1 MSDITVSD
9 LVGQAADGTPE
20 QFRSTFDQLIKDK
33 IGAALEVKKQ
43 EVAASYFNPAAPE
56 EDSEDT
62 ITDEEENGQDTET
75 DA

>member
-9 LVGQAADGTPE
+9 LVGHAAEGQPE
-20 QFRSTFDQLIKDK
+20 QFRSTFDQLIMDK

-43 EVAASYFNPAAPE
+43 EVAASYFNSAAP